1 LILRAL
7 LLRLEK
13 EGQGASVFVG
23 KNTYQTGDPM
33 VEMGETVEVYTS
45 EVRKD

>member
-23 KNTYQTGDPM
+23 KNTYQMGGQTGEM
-33 VEMGETVEVYTS
+33 VETVEVYIS
-45 EVRKD
+45 AVKKD